1 MSTDTGAEQAA
12 TLAAK
17 AATYGGAGASALGGF
32 FVSSEGLALLGLLV
46 AIAGF
51 GVNLWLGLRR
61 DQREAR
67 EHSARMKS
75 LE

>member
-1 MSTDTGAEQAA
+1 MSTDTSAEQAA

-17 AATYGGAGASALGGF
+17 AATYGGAGASAFGGF

-46 AIAGF
+46 AVGGF
-51 GVNLWLGLRR
+51 AVNLWLGLRR
-61 DQREAR
+61 DRREDR
-67 EHSARMKS
+67 EHRARMRE